1 MHINS
6 CIYLQPANH
15 AVEQGE
21 MHFRFRCYRNPNQ
34 GWRLPGDAGRC
45 LIPGGVR

>member
-1 MHINS
+1 MADVCGLIMHINS

-21 MHFRFRCYRNPNQ
+21 MHFRFRCYRNPVL
-34 GWRLPGDAGRC
+34 GASSDWSTE
-45 LIPGGVR
+45 

>member
-21 MHFRFRCYRNPNQ
+21 MHFRFRCYRTPKVVS
-34 GWRLPGDAGRC
+34 PG
-45 LIPGGVR
+45 VV

>member
-21 MHFRFRCYRNPNQ
+21 MHFRFRCYRTPYPARSMAYPQ
-34 GWRLPGDAGRC
+34 GGH
-45 LIPGGVR
+45 GGNVW